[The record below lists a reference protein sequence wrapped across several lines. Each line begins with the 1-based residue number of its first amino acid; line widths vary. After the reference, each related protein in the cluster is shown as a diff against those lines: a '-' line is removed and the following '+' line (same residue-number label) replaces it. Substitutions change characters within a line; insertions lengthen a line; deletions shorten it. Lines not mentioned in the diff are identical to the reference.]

1 MRRGWA
7 HGQPALAWRVDPPGR
22 LPQSFG
28 WRCRSAAHEVS
39 GVPRRSRDR
48 PIEAVPRRLLTRAE
62 AAASL
67 GMSIAH
73 FERFVQPF
81 VKVVPCGQLLL
92 IEPGSLDRWVQEN
105 VRLARAVG

>member
-1 MRRGWA
+1 M
-7 HGQPALAWRVDPPGR
+7 
-22 LPQSFG
+22 S
-28 WRCRSAAHEVS
+28 
-39 GVPRRSRDR
+39 RRSRDR
-48 PIEAVPRRLLTRAE
+48 PIKTVPRRLLTRAE

-92 IEPGSLDRWVQEN
+92 IEPGSVDRWVQEHA
-105 VRLARAVG
+105 RLASAVGYSHVGAGSIAGALDARIVRRYPSISPEV